1 MLFEELIVHDY
12 HAPVS
17 AAMNM
22 AIDEALL
29 EQATLPALRFYGWR
43 QPSLSFG
50 YFNKFAEIAG
60 EADDRELV
68 RRWTGGG
75 TVPHGEDLTYSL
87 VTPATEAAAALGSSA
102 IYAAL
107 HAAIRDALREEG
119 KTAHLAPEAA
129 PKISEAC
136 FANPVRNDVL
146 LDERKIAG
154 AAQRRTRGGFLHQGS
169 IQLPDLP
176 DSFRT
181 RFVAAL
187 ARKIRHEKLPPQILA
202 RAAILEA
209 EKYGTATWLRR
220 W

>member
-1 MLFEELIVHDY
+1 MLFEQLIVHDD

-29 EQATLPALRFYGWR
+29 EQATLPALRFYVWR

-50 YFNKFAEIAG
+50 YFNKFSEVAAETD
-60 EADDRELV
+60 ERELV

-87 VTPATEAAAALGSSA
+87 VTPATEPAAALGPSA
-102 IYAAL
+102 IYVAL

-119 KTAHLAPEAA
+119 KTAQLAPDAA

-136 FANPVRNDVL
+136 FANPVRNDLL
-146 LDERKIAG
+146 LDGRKVAG

-169 IQLPDLP
+169 IQLPGLSE
-176 DSFRT
+176 SFRN
-181 RFVAAL
+181 RFAGAL
-187 ARKIRHEKLPPQILA
+187 GRVLVETALSPQVLA
-202 RAAILEA
+202 RATALAA
-209 EKYGTATWLRR
+209 EKYGTEEWLRR